1 MNASNEEKYRIQR
14 SYVYIGYKF
23 LWIVQMFLEGKR
35 FPYGELTEQQW
46 RYHVYDI
53 LNFVSAEEY
62 LTELLD
68 FDPDMFFRVIAK
80 LFRQKPWQFITEMNQ
95 TKIDALVDSNDI
107 LALFETRG
115 HKYEQLKGNPRVL
128 ESFYSFVLRVFV
140 TQKEDQQKKP
150 AVGFGVKA
158 PEALPID
165 Y

>member
-1 MNASNEEKYRIQR
+1 
-14 SYVYIGYKF
+14 
-23 LWIVQMFLEGKR
+23 
-35 FPYGELTEQQW
+35 
-46 RYHVYDI
+46 
-53 LNFVSAEEY
+53 
-62 LTELLD
+62 
-68 FDPDMFFRVIAK
+68 
-80 LFRQKPWQFITEMNQ
+80 MNQ

-165 Y
+165 YKLINMALRSVLKSSQSIYFEETTILSALRSLKLESADTDFLLGLIGEQPGKRLINIKIELFKNQQAYV